1 MAGTIK
7 NENVFVVDPSTGA
20 QKFIDLRGLDHF
32 WTEAQKYVD
41 DADGLLSGRINTE
54 KDRIDDLVAIVNE
67 LTGTG
72 EGSQG
77 VSIADRINAAIDA
90 LKLDETYEK
99 VGVAETKAN
108 DAAAEAKNYA
118 DGKVADMATELRG
131 DMAEDLAE
139 AKTYADGEIS
149 KAVGVVA
156 SEGVEATGLRKEIAD
171 AVAAVGSAGNEYA
184 DGLNAAM
191 DARVVKLEAIDHDQ
205 LAADAAA
212 SAVATVVG
220 KAPQEFD
227 TLKEIADWIQ
237 KDAAN
242 ENGFDA
248 ATRIVALEN
257 GKADKTYVDEQDG
270 KLEVRVKALE
280 DHSNDYVAADETLA
294 STLRGEIATA
304 KTGAETAAAAYTDQK
319 VSALAGTVDTLSGTV
334 DSNHTAALKAASD
347 AKDEAIAAA
356 ASSVDGKLTAYT
368 TTTEMTK
375 AIDTAKAAAIADA
388 QGKINSL
395 TTVVN
400 GKADKTYVDQQ
411 DAAVKVYAAT
421 YTDQLFAS
429 ITFASDTDIESI
441 F

>member
-1 MAGTIK
+1 MAETTK

-32 WTEAQKYVD
+32 WTKAQEYVD
-41 DADGLLSGRINTE
+41 NQNGILGNRIGAVET
-54 KDRIDDLVAIVNE
+54 DLEELQTIVNGMN
-67 LTGTG
+67 GTS
-72 EGSQG
+72 GSG
-77 VSIADRINAAIDA
+77 TIADRIQAAIDA

-108 DAAAEAKNYA
+108 AAAAEAKSYA
-118 DGKVADMATELRG
+118 DGKVSGMATTLRG
-131 DMAEDLAE
+131 EMEVGLAAAKNE
-139 AKTYADGEIS
+139 AA
-149 KAVGVVA
+149 ANLA
-156 SEGVEATGLRKEIAD
+156 
-171 AVAAVGSAGNEYA
+171 AAVGAYA
-184 DGLNAAM
+184 VEGDEPVDASGLRGEIAQRDADVLTAAKAYANVLDDAM
-191 DARVVKLEAIDHDQ
+191 DARVVKLEAIDHDK
-205 LAADAAA
+205 LAADAAS

-220 KAPQEFD
+220 GAPQAFD

-237 KDAAN
+237 KDTTN

-248 ATRIVALEN
+248 AARIVALETN
-257 GKADKTYVDEQDG
+257 KADKTYVDEQYD

-280 DHSNDYVAADETLA
+280 DHSNDYVTADNNLA
-294 STLRGEIATA
+294 TTLRGEIATA
-304 KTGAETAAAAYTDQK
+304 KGEAVTSANGYTDQK

-334 DSNHTAALKAASD
+334 ASNHTAALKAATD

-356 ASSVDGKLTAYT
+356 AASVDGKLTAYT

-375 AIDTAKAAAIADA
+375 AINAAKAAAIADA
-388 QGKINSL
+388 QGKIDSL

-400 GKADKTYVDQQ
+400 GKADKSYVDEH

-429 ITFASDTDIESI
+429 ITFASNADIESI